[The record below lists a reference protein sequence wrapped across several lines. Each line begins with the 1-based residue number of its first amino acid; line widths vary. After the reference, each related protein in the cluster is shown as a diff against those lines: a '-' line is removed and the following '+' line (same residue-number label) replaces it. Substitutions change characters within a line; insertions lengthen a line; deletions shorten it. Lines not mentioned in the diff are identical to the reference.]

1 MRCPLWA
8 RFASWALVELR
19 ISLVP
24 WFQLS
29 NSRLLNSSFV
39 LPIEMRFSSIVG
51 IVVVAVP
58 VFISALAISTTPS
71 QSLNAFGKR
80 DVVSEI
86 LNDIEDAITCVACNV

>member
-1 MRCPLWA
+1 M
-8 RFASWALVELR
+8 
-19 ISLVP
+19 
-24 WFQLS
+24 
-29 NSRLLNSSFV
+29 
-39 LPIEMRFSSIVG
+39 G

-58 VFISALAISTTPS
+58 VFTSALAISTTPS